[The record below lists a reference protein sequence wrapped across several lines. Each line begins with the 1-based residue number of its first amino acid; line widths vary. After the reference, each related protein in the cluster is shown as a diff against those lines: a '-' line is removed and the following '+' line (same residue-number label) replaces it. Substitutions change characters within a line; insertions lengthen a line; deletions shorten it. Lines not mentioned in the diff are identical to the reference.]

1 MVTASIIAVVTV
13 FLVLLLKPLK
23 GEYAMLVVLTGGMLI
38 LRYGV
43 EQMQQILETVET
55 LKGYMPYV
63 SNYLGTFIKMIGITY
78 LCEFTAGLCR
88 DGGCQS
94 LGGQIEILGKLSI
107 LAISTPVL
115 IALFET
121 IESLLA

>member
-1 MVTASIIAVVTV
+1 MVTAAVIAVITV

-23 GEYAMLVVLTGGMLI
+23 GEYAMLVVLAGGMLI

-43 EQMQQILETVET
+43 EQILQILQTVET

-63 SNYLGTFIKMIGITY
+63 SDYMGIFIKMIGISY

-94 LGGQIEILGKLSI
+94 LGGQIEIVGKLSI

-115 IALFET
+115 VALFET
-121 IESLLA
+121 VERLLA

>member
-13 FLVLLLKPLK
+13 FLVILLKPLK
-23 GEYAMLVVLTGGMLI
+23 GEYAMLIVLAGGMLI

-43 EQMQQILETVET
+43 EQMQQILKTVET

>member
-1 MVTASIIAVVTV
+1 MVTASIIAVITV
-13 FLVLLLKPLK
+13 FLVLLLKPIK
-23 GEYAMLVVLTGGMLI
+23 GEYAMLVVLTGGIFI

-43 EQMQQILETVET
+43 EQIQQILQTVET

-63 SNYLGTFIKMIGITY
+63 SDYLGIFIKMIGISY

-115 IALFET
+115 VALFET
-121 IESLLA
+121 VERLLA

>member
-1 MVTASIIAVVTV
+1 MVTAAVIAVITV

-23 GEYAMLVVLTGGMLI
+23 GEYAMLVVLAGGMLI

-43 EQMQQILETVET
+43 EQILQILQTVET

-63 SNYLGTFIKMIGITY
+63 SDYMGIFVKMIGISY

-94 LGGQIEILGKLSI
+94 LGGQIEIVGKLSI

-115 IALFET
+115 VALFET
-121 IESLLA
+121 VERLLA

>member
-1 MVTASIIAVVTV
+1 MVTTSMIAIVTV

-23 GEYAMLVVLTGGMLI
+23 GEYAMMAVLAGGILI

-63 SNYLGTFIKMIGITY
+63 SNYLGMFVKMIGITY

-94 LGGQIEILGKLSI
+94 LGGQIEMAGKFSI

-115 IALFET
+115 VALFET

>member
-1 MVTASIIAVVTV
+1 MVTVSVIAVTVV
-13 FLVLLLKPLK
+13 FLVILLKPLK
-23 GEYAMLVVLTGGMLI
+23 GEYAMFVVLAGGILI
-38 LRYGV
+38 LRYGIA
-43 EQMQQILETVET
+43 QMQQILGTVET

-63 SNYLGTFIKMIGITY
+63 SDYLGMFIKMVGITY
-78 LCEFTAGLCR
+78 LCEFTAGICR

-94 LGGQIEILGKLSI
+94 LGGQIEMVGKLSI

>member
-1 MVTASIIAVVTV
+1 MITASVIVVAIV
-13 FLVLLLKPLK
+13 FLVLLLKPIK
-23 GEYAMLVVLTGGMLI
+23 GEYAMLVILAGGILI

-63 SNYLGTFIKMIGITY
+63 SDYLGMFVKMIGITY

-88 DGGCQS
+88 DSGCQS

-121 IESLLA
+121 IERLLT